1 MRDDF
6 MNVYRGY
13 CNTGAQRGPEWQSA
27 GCGCGR
33 VQGCGCSR
41 CGGCTENC
49 SCSGSCGC
57 CVGARGPQG
66 QIGPRG
72 PQGNTGATGPQ
83 GPQGIAGPQGP
94 QGERGETGPAGPT
107 GATGPIGATGAQ
119 GPQGERGETGPQG
132 PAGAT
137 GATGAT
143 GAQGPQ
149 GERGETG
156 PQGPQGPQ
164 GPAGQSFNAAVF
176 DTAAASG
183 QIAAG
188 AQIPMTNTRTVGTDL
203 SDTAG
208 IVTVNAAGTYLFL
221 YSLSAAP
228 ATAGE
233 GVVVTLEDTA
243 GTVYAVGGS
252 AGANGETV
260 MTVNGSGVAA
270 LAAGTALRLVN
281 RSAGAITPT
290 AVEGSADAFLGN
302 LSVIRVG

>member
-6 MNVYRGY
+6 MNIYRGY
-13 CNTGAQRGPEWQSA
+13 CNAQAQGPWSGQRPGCGQGAGCAQACNCAQSACCSA
-27 GCGCGR
+27 GCGCS
-33 VQGCGCSR
+33 QC
-41 CGGCTENC
+41 GCTENC

-72 PQGNTGATGPQ
+72 PQGNTGATG
-83 GPQGIAGPQGP
+83 A
-94 QGERGETGPAGPT
+94 
-107 GATGPIGATGAQ
+107 
-119 GPQGERGETGPQG
+119 
-132 PAGAT
+132 
-137 GATGAT
+137 
-143 GAQGPQ
+143 
-149 GERGETG
+149 TG

>member
-27 GCGCGR
+27 GCGCGCTR
-33 VQGCGCSR
+33 SQGCGCSQ
-41 CGGCTENC
+41 CGCAENC

-72 PQGNTGATGPQ
+72 PQGNTGAT
-83 GPQGIAGPQGP
+83 
-94 QGERGETGPAGPT
+94 
-107 GATGPIGATGAQ
+107 
-119 GPQGERGETGPQG
+119 
-132 PAGAT
+132 
-137 GATGAT
+137 
-143 GAQGPQ
+143 
-149 GERGETG
+149 
-156 PQGPQGPQ
+156 GPQ

>member
-1 MRDDF
+1 M
-6 MNVYRGY
+6 
-13 CNTGAQRGPEWQSA
+13 GP
-27 GCGCGR
+27 
-33 VQGCGCSR
+33 
-41 CGGCTENC
+41 
-49 SCSGSCGC
+49 
-57 CVGARGPQG
+57 
-66 QIGPRG
+66 
-72 PQGNTGATGPQ
+72 
-83 GPQGIAGPQGP
+83 
-94 QGERGETGPAGPT
+94 
-107 GATGPIGATGAQ
+107 TGAQ
-119 GPQGERGETGPQG
+119 GPQGERGEV
-132 PAGAT
+132 
-137 GATGAT
+137 
-143 GAQGPQ
+143 
-149 GERGETG
+149 
-156 PQGPQGPQ
+156 GPQGPQ
-164 GPAGQSFNAAVF
+164 GPAGPTGATGAVGPQGPQGPAGPAAESVNAAVY
-176 DTAAASG
+176 DTEASTA

-203 SDTAG
+203 TDAAG
-208 IVTVNAAGTYLFL
+208 VVTVNTAGTYLFL

-270 LAAGTALRLVN
+270 LTAGTALRLVN

>member
-27 GCGCGR
+27 GCGCGCTR
-33 VQGCGCSR
+33 SQGCGCSQ
-41 CGGCTENC
+41 CGCAENC

-132 PAGAT
+132 P
-137 GATGAT
+137 
-143 GAQGPQ
+143 
-149 GERGETG
+149 
-156 PQGPQGPQ
+156 QGPQ

-203 SDTAG
+203 SDTAC